1 MPRILATEGNL
12 VLVDFGGHD
21 PLLSKRQLA
30 SHPEIRRS
38 TRWVEMR
45 VAEGM
50 PAHFDG
56 NRRTFRLSEV
66 MSWLAGREN
75 GAVANG

>member
-1 MPRILATEGNL
+1 MPRVLATEGNL

-38 TRWVEMR
+38 IRWVEMR
-45 VAEGM
+45 VKEGM
-50 PAHFDG
+50 PSQLDG
-56 NRRTFRLSEV
+56 NRRMFRLSEV
-66 MSWLAGREN
+66 KSWLASRGE